1 MVFDSKESR
10 SMLRSLALVACA
22 VCTSALRIAVTGAT
36 GYLGS
41 HVVQTALHRNH
52 SVTAI
57 VRDARRARGA
67 LLRDARIVEV
77 PDLAVD
83 GAVRE
88 HVADADVVIHTA
100 SIFQMCDDME
110 EELVVPN
117 IALAE
122 QLVRACAAAG
132 ARLVLT
138 SSMAAV
144 RGTRQP
150 LAGSAT
156 TYTAADWNTISR
168 RDGPGFEPYQYSKME
183 SERRAW
189 ELAREL
195 SDESML
201 VSLCPPMLLG
211 PPLDA
216 ASNAYS
222 CELMRGWLDGTRPVR
237 SLLMADVRDVA
248 LAHVRAAEEKSAGG
262 RRLIVS
268 SETRIS
274 AAEMASAITA
284 AAAELGHTLDSL
296 CVDDAETGG
305 LIATGERE
313 VESEEILAAALS
325 VRCRPDAESLAE
337 MASFL
342 LCAARQPA

>member
-1 MVFDSKESR
+1 
-10 SMLRSLALVACA
+10 
-22 VCTSALRIAVTGAT
+22 
-36 GYLGS
+36 
-41 HVVQTALHRNH
+41 
-52 SVTAI
+52 
-57 VRDARRARGA
+57 
-67 LLRDARIVEV
+67 
-77 PDLAVD
+77 
-83 GAVRE
+83 
-88 HVADADVVIHTA
+88 
-100 SIFQMCDDME
+100 ME

-150 LAGSAT
+150 LAGGAT
-156 TYTAADWNTISR
+156 AYTAADWNAISR

-284 AAAELGHTLDSL
+284 AAAELGRTLDNL

-337 MASFL
+337 MAAFL